1 MIDDVTFWS
10 KLDSVYMVSLLDYAP
25 TRRKGAVSIAF
36 VFPSVRPSV
45 CPSVVAYILNNS
57 RTWMPIVSKFGM
69 TVPHLRCD
77 LHTSF
82 KVKRSKGKVILM
94 LTHIVRHIF
103 RTARPTNFNLG
114 IRTEDNDPH
123 QPQAPR
129 PPRSKI
135 KVASSRDQFE
145 PYWPSAIS
153 VSLEAGGGIYRVGQ
167 TRQPYFV
174 LILFHRRTI
183 FKMLALEQWRDLI

>member
-82 KVKRSKGKVILM
+82 KV
-94 LTHIVRHIF
+94 
-103 RTARPTNFNLG
+103 N
-114 IRTEDNDPH
+114 
-123 QPQAPR
+123 
-129 PPRSKI
+129 RSKI
-135 KVASSRDQFE
+135 KVTRPIYAHTHRAPYLPNGNSYELQTWQTDGWRRPASDTGAMTSAVKGQGRKVTWSVWAVLAYCCICVIRGRRGYTVSGE
-145 PYWPSAIS
+145 PGGHTSCFIMICSGYLV
-153 VSLEAGGGIYRVGQ
+153 VSQ
-167 TRQPYFV
+167 KHT
-174 LILFHRRTI
+174 H
-183 FKMLALEQWRDLI
+183 